1 MKTDKILFTMLLLA
15 AAVTS
20 AAQEPVTDVQQKQE
34 TQAEDIQPKQETQSE
49 DVQQKQET
57 QSAEQS
63 PTDGVRLKELTVDGA
78 RVVSKADGQVI
89 YLTDAM
95 RSSAT
100 SGYSLLR
107 DIALA
112 GLRVDEPARSVTS
125 LDRRGDVQIRINGII
140 AGQDELLAL
149 DCRAVQRIEYT
160 DRPGLR
166 YGEGVA
172 HVINFIVRR
181 ATGGYTLGTDLT
193 DCLTSARGD
202 NSLFAR
208 MNRGKSQWEATYG
221 MGYTVNAGVLADM
234 TARYELPDGGVRTLT
249 ATDDGSS
256 TRRLSHRGGLTYSR
270 VDSGRN
276 VLQVKVAGDMTR
288 EPYRHQTSRK
298 TYDGVGYTT
307 EANSR
312 NRSWSAATDV
322 YWQLEA
328 GRHQTLTA
336 NVVATTIATDYAYF
350 DNDGGRYAYAVDGRT
365 WSVTGEAIYENRL
378 KPFTLTAGLQWQT
391 KHTDNRYT
399 GDAAA
404 DATGVQ
410 HTAYVFAQLAGRLGP
425 LAYTAGMGMSR
436 VRFRR
441 PPYSD
446 TFTMARPKMSLSL
459 PLGSGLRLSYDIEL
473 SQHVSGI
480 ANTNGVTLRR
490 NLMEMERG
498 NPDLR
503 PNRVVEQT
511 AKLTFSDRRLT
522 AQAVVFYKQNH
533 RPNLAAYDRET
544 DAQGNTTFIYTQR
557 NQPGCDLLM
566 TQLYA
571 NFDIIPK
578 RLSVM
583 GYGGLFRCFN
593 YGDDYRHFHTAFNG
607 GCSLT
612 AWLGAWTLA
621 ASADNG
627 FGWMEGEHRGRQG
640 AMTDLSVGYRVGTLN
655 LRFHW
660 QQPFRTDVR
669 DYHGVVD
676 SRFVWK
682 DMSTWCRNDANRLT
696 LTVTYTFS
704 RGRRYHD
711 IDRTMENRDRD
722 AGVMK

>member
-20 AAQEPVTDVQQKQE
+20 AAQEP
-34 TQAEDIQPKQETQSE
+34 IE
-49 DVQQKQET
+49 DVQQKQQSQAEDVQQNQAEDVQQT
-57 QSAEQS
+57 QKNAE
-63 PTDGVRLKELTVDGA
+63 DIRLNELTVEGA
-78 RVVSKADGQVI
+78 RVAVKADGQVI
-89 YLTDAM
+89 YPTDAM

-112 GLRVDEPARSVTS
+112 GLRVDEPTRSVTS

-202 NSLFAR
+202 NSIFAR
-208 MNRGKSQWEATYG
+208 MNRGKSQLEASYG
-221 MGYTVNAGVLADM
+221 MGYIVNAGILGSA
-234 TARYELPDGGVRTLT
+234 TAHYELPDGGVRTLT
-249 ATDDGSS
+249 ETVDGSS
-256 TRRLSHRGGLTYSR
+256 MRRLSHRGGLTYSR
-270 VDSGRN
+270 VDSGRH
-276 VLQVKVAGDMTR
+276 VLQVKVAGDLTR
-288 EPYRHQTSRK
+288 EPYHHLTSRK
-298 TYDGVGYTT
+298 TYDGFGYVT

-312 NRSWSAATDV
+312 NRSWSASTDV

-336 NVVATTIATDYAYF
+336 NAVATTIATDYKYA
-350 DNDGGRYAYAVDGRT
+350 DNDGGRYEYAVDGRT

-378 KPFTLTAGLQWQT
+378 KPFTVTVGLQWQT
-391 KHTDNRYT
+391 KHTDNCYT

-404 DATGVQ
+404 DATGTQ
-410 HTAYVFAQLAGRLGP
+410 HTAYFFAQLAGRLGP
-425 LAYTAGMGMSR
+425 LAYTAGMGFSR
-436 VRFRR
+436 VCFRR
-441 PPYSD
+441 PPYSA
-446 TFTMARPKMSLSL
+446 TFTMPRPKMTLSY

-480 ANTNGVTLRR
+480 ANTNGITLRR

-511 AKLTFSDRRLT
+511 AKLTYSDRRLT

-544 DAQGNTTFIYTQR
+544 DTHGNTFFIYTQR

-571 NFDIIPK
+571 NWALVPK

-593 YGDDYRHFHTAFNG
+593 YGDNYRHFHTAFNG

-612 AWLGAWTLA
+612 AWLGPWTLA

-627 FGWMEGEHRGRQG
+627 FGWMEGEHRARQR
-640 AMTDLSVGYRVGTLN
+640 AMTDLSVSYRVGTLN
-655 LRFHW
+655 LSLHW

-669 DYHGVVD
+669 DFHGEVE
-676 SRFVWK
+676 SRFVRK

-696 LTVTYTFS
+696 LTLTYTFS

-711 IDRTMENRDRD
+711 ISRTMDNKDRD
-722 AGVMK
+722 AGVKL